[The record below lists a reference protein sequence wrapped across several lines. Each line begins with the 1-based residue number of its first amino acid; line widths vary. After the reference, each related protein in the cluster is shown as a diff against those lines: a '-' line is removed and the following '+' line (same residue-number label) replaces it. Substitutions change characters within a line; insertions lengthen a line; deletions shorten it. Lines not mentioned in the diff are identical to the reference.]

1 MHLVT
6 DTAPPC
12 MLGNPSSMLSPPRP
26 NMHLAQKAC
35 THLKARVHLPRR
47 LQPFLSLCTTQFYRL
62 VWKRLSVPS
71 VVCLAESRG
80 LQNARHQSS
89 SPLLCHFPSRG
100 AMLYCSLR
108 ACAQTPGPG
117 SLPRAH
123 SHCKLTPGRAAV
135 CRARTAPE
143 TGLIQVSGIRADRNL
158 QAGLSQRPSIDK
170 GTEPGR
176 GK

>member
-12 MLGNPSSMLSPPRP
+12 TLGNPSSMLSPPRP

-80 LQNARHQSS
+80 LQNAGTNPPRPSS
-89 SPLLCHFPSRG
+89 AIFLVEVQCCTACYAHAPRPQVPARCLALIPTANSHREEQRFAVHERPL
-100 AMLYCSLR
+100 
-108 ACAQTPGPG
+108 
-117 SLPRAH
+117 
-123 SHCKLTPGRAAV
+123 K
-135 CRARTAPE
+135 
-143 TGLIQVSGIRADRNL
+143 QVSF
-158 QAGLSQRPSIDK
+158 K
-170 GTEPGR
+170 
-176 GK
+176 